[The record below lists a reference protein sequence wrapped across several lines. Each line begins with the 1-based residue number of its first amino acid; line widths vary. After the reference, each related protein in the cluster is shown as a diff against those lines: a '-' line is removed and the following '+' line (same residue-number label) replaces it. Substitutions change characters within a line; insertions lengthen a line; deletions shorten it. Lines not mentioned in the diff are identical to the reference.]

1 MDSYAK
7 SQGKR
12 KFAIG
17 LTGGI
22 GSGKSTVAD
31 LFAARGT
38 SIIDTDLIA
47 HQLTAA
53 HGDAMPVIEREFGA
67 QFVQPDGALDRTKM
81 RAHVFDQPQHKKRLE
96 AILHPLIRQACEAQ
110 AAAATG
116 AYIMFAVPLLVESGS
131 WKERVDRVLVVD
143 CPEETQVSRVMQRS
157 GLTRA
162 QVLSI
167 MAVQASRS
175 ARLAAA
181 DDVITNANGIDALA
195 PQVDDLHARY
205 LAMAQAQSG

>member
-1 MDSYAK
+1 LDSCAK
-7 SQGKR
+7 PQSKR

-31 LFAARGT
+31 LLAARGA
-38 SIIDTDLIA
+38 SVIDTDLIA
-47 HQLTAA
+47 HQLTATGGA
-53 HGDAMPVIEREFGA
+53 AMPAIEREFGP
-67 QFVQPDGALDRTKM
+67 QFVRPDGALDRAKM
-81 RAHVFDQPQHKKRLE
+81 RAHVFDQPLQKEQLE
-96 AILHPLIRQACEAQ
+96 AILHPLIRQACEVQ

-116 AYIMFAVPLLVESGS
+116 SYIIFAVPLLVESGS
-131 WKERVDRVLVVD
+131 WKERVDRIVVVD

-167 MAVQASRS
+167 MATQAPRS
-175 ARLAAA
+175 ERLAAA
-181 DDVITNANGIDALA
+181 DDVISNASGLEALV
-195 PQVDDLHARY
+195 PQVDHLHARY
-205 LAMAQAQSG
+205 LAMAQAQSA